1 MMLNEPYNRNIIWDC
16 SEFGEQPLRL
26 FMSLTTQYR
35 AKQMRNHRACVET
48 MGNTPDHASEGEDIV
63 QTTNRK
69 GSESYSGKIKRG
81 SLVQLQ
87 QGALQK
93 KLAVR
98 RVFFVDSVKH
108 IVILPKSPFFSH
120 PQEQVRWK
128 R

>member
-1 MMLNEPYNRNIIWDC
+1 
-16 SEFGEQPLRL
+16 
-26 FMSLTTQYR
+26 
-35 AKQMRNHRACVET
+35 MRNHRACVET

-81 SLVQLQ
+81 SLVRLQ

-98 RVFFVDSVKH
+98 RVFLLTLSN
-108 IVILPKSPFFSH
+108 ILLYCQSRPFFPIRRNKFDGKGNFDLNS
-120 PQEQVRWK
+120 
-128 R
+128 